1 MNRVK
6 SRTALVFGAALLVM
20 WAIPFFGSLS
30 HAQDNLAKLVGS
42 FQWLFL
48 ALACFSYRSAPK
60 SITFLLLGVSVVIG
74 VVTMTLL

>member
-1 MNRVK
+1 MKLVK

-30 HAQDNLAKLVGS
+30 RAQENVPKLVGS

-48 ALACFSYRSAPK
+48 ALACFSYKSAPK
-60 SITFLLLGVSVVIG
+60 FITLLLLGVSVLIG
-74 VVTMTLL
+74 VVTITLL